1 MDVFVARQPI
11 FDAKQRVY
19 GYELLY
25 RANEENVFPD
35 VDGDRASLS
44 VIRSVMLLIG
54 SRQMCGGR
62 KAFINFT
69 RNLILDG
76 AASYLPKEIGVVEIL
91 EDVEPDPQLLKAVKT
106 IRAAG
111 YPLALDDFILRGN
124 ENNPLLDL
132 VNIIKV
138 DFRQTDERERSAIAK
153 RFPGDGKVKLL
164 AEKTETREE
173 FRQGLDMGYRYFQGF
188 FFCKPQIISRREIP
202 GYKLNYLRILKE
214 LSTEEPS
221 YNTLGKSIEQDP
233 ALTYKL
239 LKYINSVFFGLRR
252 EVTSIRQALALLGEN
267 EIRKWAALAILMELG
282 KDHPHELMKL
292 SLLRARLCEE
302 IAASLNCRI
311 SKSELF
317 FLGLFSC
324 MDVVM
329 GRPMEEILQDIPI
342 SESLRGALLGDA
354 GEHREVLDLVI
365 ACERANWEKLSLCT
379 SDLCLSRS
387 ALSETYAESIGWVE
401 RAFQT

>member
-111 YPLALDDFILRGN
+111 DR
-124 ENNPLLDL
+124 
-132 VNIIKV
+132 
-138 DFRQTDERERSAIAK
+138 
-153 RFPGDGKVKLL
+153 
-164 AEKTETREE
+164 
-173 FRQGLDMGYRYFQGF
+173 
-188 FFCKPQIISRREIP
+188 
-202 GYKLNYLRILKE
+202 
-214 LSTEEPS
+214 
-221 YNTLGKSIEQDP
+221 KS
-233 ALTYKL
+233 
-239 LKYINSVFFGLRR
+239 
-252 EVTSIRQALALLGEN
+252 
-267 EIRKWAALAILMELG
+267 
-282 KDHPHELMKL
+282 
-292 SLLRARLCEE
+292 
-302 IAASLNCRI
+302 
-311 SKSELF
+311 
-317 FLGLFSC
+317 
-324 MDVVM
+324 VV
-329 GRPMEEILQDIPI
+329 
-342 SESLRGALLGDA
+342 
-354 GEHREVLDLVI
+354 
-365 ACERANWEKLSLCT
+365 
-379 SDLCLSRS
+379 
-387 ALSETYAESIGWVE
+387 
-401 RAFQT
+401 